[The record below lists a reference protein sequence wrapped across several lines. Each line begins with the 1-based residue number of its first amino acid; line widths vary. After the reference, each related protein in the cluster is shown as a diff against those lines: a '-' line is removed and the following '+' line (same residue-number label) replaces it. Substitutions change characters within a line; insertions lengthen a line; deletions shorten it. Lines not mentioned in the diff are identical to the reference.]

1 MEEILGII
9 KLFAGNFAPQGY
21 MFCHGQ
27 ELLIQRYNALYAIIG
42 NTYGGDGVLKFKLPD
57 LRERVAVGATQSFSL
72 GKQFG
77 SKTISLKNENLP
89 EIKAKVTTLN
99 ANAKGIISGTAN
111 AIIDIPCDATN
122 AGLTNLPTG
131 NYLALGNAVD
141 FSASAANS
149 FSTVKNATLKSFTA
163 SVPLNINA
171 NLPVEVNGEINIT
184 GGGNSTPIDILQPA
198 LGLNYI
204 ICIEGVFPNKG

>member
-27 ELLIQRYNALYAIIG
+27 DLLIRRYNALYAVIG
-42 NTYGGDGVLKFKLPD
+42 NAYGGDGVVNFKLPD
-57 LRERVAVGATQSFSL
+57 LRERVPVGATPNFVL

-77 SKTISLKNENLP
+77 SKTLSLKNENLP
-89 EIKAKVTTLN
+89 QIKAKVTTLN

-131 NYLALGNAVD
+131 NYIALGNASD
-141 FSASAANS
+141 GINPANS

-163 SVPLNINA
+163 SVPINITA

-204 ICIEGVFPNKG
+204 ICIEGVFPNQG